1 MLFIS
6 VTGFTNV
13 GISFAQ
19 TAPATAQCAAGDTL
33 YNAPGGAT
41 FCYNTPANG
50 QQCAAGYNL
59 TSLPGQSNV
68 CVTNSAATNSKL
80 EPSSCSIWWG
90 TWTFSDC
97 IWVPLMAWLG
107 SWFLAIGGGVLQ
119 LAGLIFDALVNGVI
133 IGFGQTLNTLK
144 IMPLIKTGWTLF
156 RDLSNI
162 LIIGMFVF
170 IAIATI
176 LGIKE
181 YGYKRLVA
189 RVLIIAVL
197 MNFSLLFTELIVDVS
212 NFTAFQFYASMTNQN
227 SQTGVVAGS
236 QFDIAQAFIKPM
248 GLTSVWQ
255 GSGTL
260 TQNIGALTGSG
271 VQAFFFGL
279 IGGILLLI
287 VGGILFYGAILIAAR
302 AVVIVVLM
310 LTASVA
316 FTTYLIPN
324 FAEGEYGW
332 KGWWKALINCAVFAP
347 LLMLFLSLSIV
358 ILQAT
363 NLNGATLSGVIAN
376 PSQLI
381 AATGGAWNIIIIYIF
396 GVGLLFVSLKISSQ
410 FASMASGVAL
420 SATLAPIAIGSR
432 VAGGMFAQRFIAR
445 PAAEREVAKKEEVRR
460 AQSELKNLN
469 VGTDAYD
476 KKAAEIAQLRRAVD
490 KAGQQA
496 RAPSA
501 VGLIPT
507 VIQRGL
513 GRKDL
518 VAGKTPATQKNAVAT
533 AEKKPSA
540 EAAAGAKPPAQP
552 VQTTAGVPASDNAAV
567 AKQIRESVNNLTETV
582 RATGEE
588 NAQALQKVGK
598 IADQRTAAPVT
609 ESPATNKLAQE
620 VEQAR
625 QHSESENRSRL
636 NSETEREKNALEE
649 VIGNRSANRTA
660 IDEKL
665 ATGLQSNVRVLDMI
679 NRVRQQGGSSGAV
692 PDAPQARNM
701 SLQPD
706 VPINDVS
713 DSDADFKSLLQQPL
727 RTSGRHFESG
737 STPIPQSMLDNVN
750 GATRAPSEN
759 QASASPTAPNGP
771 PMSNPVNPTNRPPS
785 PGAAT

>member
-1 MLFIS
+1 MQPVLTDIGQLFL
-6 VTGFTNV
+6 
-13 GISFAQ
+13 
-19 TAPATAQCAAGDTL
+19 AAGGEIL
-33 YNAPGGAT
+33 Y
-41 FCYNTPANG
+41 
-50 QQCAAGYNL
+50 
-59 TSLPGQSNV
+59 
-68 CVTNSAATNSKL
+68 
-80 EPSSCSIWWG
+80 
-90 TWTFSDC
+90 
-97 IWVPLMAWLG
+97 
-107 SWFLAIGGGVLQ
+107 
-119 LAGLIFDALVNGVI
+119 LAGLVFDALINGVV
-133 IGFGQTLNTLK
+133 IGFGNTLK
-144 IMPLIKTGWTLF
+144 ALNIMPVIKTGWTLF

-162 LIIGMFVF
+162 LLIGMFVF

-189 RVLIIAVL
+189 RVLIIAAL
-197 MNFSLLFTELIVDVS
+197 MNFSLLFTELIIDAS
-212 NFTAFQFYASMTNQN
+212 NFTAFQFYAAMTNQ
-227 SQTGVVAGS
+227 SAQTGTAVAGNA
-236 QFDIAQAFIKPM
+236 FDVALAFLKPM
-248 GLTSVWQ
+248 GITSVWAGSGNLTKAVAAST
-255 GSGTL
+255 GSGTE
-260 TQNIGALTGSG
+260 ALL
-271 VQAFFFGL
+271 FGL
-279 IGGILLLI
+279 VGGILLLVI
-287 VGGILFYGAILIAAR
+287 GGVLFYGAILIAAR
-302 AVVIVVLM
+302 AVVIVILM

-316 FTTYLIPN
+316 FATYLIPN
-324 FAEGEYGW
+324 FADSDYGW

-363 NLNGATLSGVIAN
+363 NLNGATFSGVISDPA
-376 PSQLI
+376 QLI

-518 VAGKTPATQKNAVAT
+518 VAGKTPATQKSAVAT

-598 IADQRTAAPVT
+598 VADQRTAAPVT

-679 NRVRQQGGSSGAV
+679 NRVRQQGGSAGAS
-692 PDAPQARNM
+692 DASQARNM

-727 RTSGRHFESG
+727 RSSGRNFKSG

-759 QASASPTAPNGP
+759 QASASPRAPNGP